1 MILTSFEYKKTGWEL
16 KDLAPLKPVNLFVGR
31 NATGKTRSIRAIRN
45 VAQFLQ
51 NNDLKTD
58 KSFETELKFGS
69 KEDKSWTMTYSF
81 KITKDVVEKESLV
94 VNGDILINRTKLTAK
109 YKNTSVDPP
118 SDKLIV
124 QVRRDKSLYPDI
136 EKIMEW
142 AEGVVMV
149 SCSGISNSSFGIGKV
164 ANRYSFSNIVD
175 SLSAEEKKK
184 VKSLAKTLG
193 YNIAEIKVIEI
204 GNALRFVQLKE
215 RSVLLADTQLSN
227 GMFRTLYLLCFIFF
241 IKHDKKLS
249 LLLIDD
255 LGEGLDYRR
264 SVDLGKMIFNDCKEY
279 GLQLIASSNDAFL
292 MDVVDIADWQVLS
305 RNNGKV
311 TSINSENNPDL
322 FRKFRMTGLS
332 NFDFFSSDFID
343 NYLNEHQK

>member
-1 MILTSFEYKKTGWEL
+1 MILTSFEYKETGWEL

-51 NNDLKTD
+51 NNDFKTD

-136 EKIMEW
+136 EKLMEW

-149 SCSGISNSSFGIGKV
+149 SCSGISNSLGI
-164 ANRYSFSNIVD
+164 AEIASRYSFSNLVD
-175 SLSAEEKKK
+175 SLSEGEKKK

-193 YNIAEIKVIEI
+193 YNIADINVIEI
-204 GNALRFVQLKE
+204 GRDFRLVQIKE
-215 RSVLLADTQLSN
+215 NLVLLADTQLSN

-311 TSINSENNPDL
+311 TSINSKNNPDL

-343 NYLNEHQK
+343 NYLNEQQK

>member
-58 KSFETELKFGS
+58 QSFETELKFGS

-184 VKSLAKTLG
+184 VISLAKILG

-343 NYLNEHQK
+343 NYLNEQQK

>member
-1 MILTSFEYKKTGWEL
+1 MILTSFEYKETGWEL

-58 KSFETELKFGS
+58 QSFETELKFGS

-136 EKIMEW
+136 EKLMEW

-184 VKSLAKTLG
+184 VISLAKILG
-193 YNIAEIKVIEI
+193 YNIAGIKVIEI

-311 TSINSENNPDL
+311 TSINSKNNPDL

-343 NYLNEHQK
+343 NYLNEQQK